1 VKSKKQK
8 KSSSKETKGRKVKP
22 TPSKI
27 NKRKVVKVI
36 DDKSTSE
43 KGLLNKLR
51 RENNV
56 LKKRNEL
63 LLRSCEFSQSIIA
76 TIHEPLLVLDN
87 NFRIKSANKS
97 FYEKFLVN
105 EESIENMLL
114 FDFGDGQW
122 NIPKLKELLSDVLS
136 KNLDFKNFTLTHD
149 FSKSG
154 GKNIL
159 LLNAHYIIQKTSSRQ
174 LILLAIEDITER
186 SNYYL
191 QEKALLK
198 REKEI
203 AEEAMKAKQRF
214 LSNMSHEIRTPMN
227 AIIGFTNVMLRTN
240 LDDKQ
245 RDYLNAIKISG
256 DNLIVLINDIL
267 DLAKVDAGKMS
278 FQEIPFKLST
288 SVSSM
293 LHLFET
299 KIMEKGIE
307 LVKQY
312 DEDIPEILIGDSV
325 RLHQIILNLISNAIK
340 FTSRGRVTVSVRLL
354 DENEEKVTVGFAV
367 TDTGIGIPENR
378 LLSIFDAFQQ
388 ASGDISGTYGGTG
401 LGLTIVKQL
410 VEAQKGTIA
419 VKSILGQGSNFSFI
433 LTFKKAP
440 IGYSLEEN
448 NKVGRKNHLSSN
460 ISHAKKIKILVVE
473 DMKFNQMLM
482 KTILEDFGFHIDL
495 AENGKIAIDKISE
508 TNYDIILMDLHLPVM
523 NGFDATQYIRNKIDQ
538 NVPIIA
544 LTADVTTIDFEMCK
558 AIGMNDYI
566 TKPINEELLYNVI
579 TKYIDGSI
587 KKRDLKIKVLASD
600 EKNKIVDLDNLEHFA
615 KGNSKI
621 MLEMI
626 NVYLEETP
634 QLLNSIKLAI
644 EKRDWESLRM
654 ATHSIM
660 PSFATIGVKGDAES
674 LVAEMHDHAIRLKDN
689 CKLNADELSA
699 EISVINNLRLKLEK
713 NCAMAEEKLKQNI
726 LFLSLE

>member
-1 VKSKKQK
+1 MCI
-8 KSSSKETKGRKVKP
+8 RD
-22 TPSKI
+22 
-27 NKRKVVKVI
+27 R
-36 DDKSTSE
+36 
-43 KGLLNKLR
+43 
-51 RENNV
+51 
-56 LKKRNEL
+56 
-63 LLRSCEFSQSIIA
+63 
-76 TIHEPLLVLDN
+76 
-87 NFRIKSANKS
+87 
-97 FYEKFLVN
+97 
-105 EESIENMLL
+105 LL

-388 ASGDISGTYGGTG
+388 ASGDISGT
-401 LGLTIVKQL
+401 
-410 VEAQKGTIA
+410 
-419 VKSILGQGSNFSFI
+419 
-433 LTFKKAP
+433 
-440 IGYSLEEN
+440 
-448 NKVGRKNHLSSN
+448 
-460 ISHAKKIKILVVE
+460 
-473 DMKFNQMLM
+473 
-482 KTILEDFGFHIDL
+482 
-495 AENGKIAIDKISE
+495 
-508 TNYDIILMDLHLPVM
+508 
-523 NGFDATQYIRNKIDQ
+523 
-538 NVPIIA
+538 
-544 LTADVTTIDFEMCK
+544 C
-558 AIGMNDYI
+558 
-566 TKPINEELLYNVI
+566 LLY
-579 TKYIDGSI
+579 TSPSP
-587 KKRDLKIKVLASD
+587 RD
-600 EKNKIVDLDNLEHFA
+600 
-615 KGNSKI
+615 
-621 MLEMI
+621 
-626 NVYLEETP
+626 
-634 QLLNSIKLAI
+634 
-644 EKRDWESLRM
+644 
-654 ATHSIM
+654 
-660 PSFATIGVKGDAES
+660 
-674 LVAEMHDHAIRLKDN
+674 
-689 CKLNADELSA
+689 
-699 EISVINNLRLKLEK
+699 
-713 NCAMAEEKLKQNI
+713 
-726 LFLSLE
+726 

>member
-1 VKSKKQK
+1 MKSKKQK